1 MSVSVIVTDCV
12 MLNCTKKKKLY
23 QQMIQLDET
32 KIREKV
38 LEYGDNNEIDLLKK
52 PNDTNC
58 QYKDYDDK
66 DKSTCRI

>member
-38 LEYGDNNEIDLLKK
+38 LEYEDNEIDVLKK
-52 PNDTNC
+52 PND
-58 QYKDYDDK
+58 YKDDDGDEE
-66 DKSTCRI
+66 DKPTCRI

>member
-1 MSVSVIVTDCV
+1 
-12 MLNCTKKKKLY
+12 
-23 QQMIQLDET
+23 MIQLDET

>member
-38 LEYGDNNEIDLLKK
+38 LEYGDNEIDVLKK
-52 PNDTNC
+52 PNDHYQNN
-58 QYKDYDDK
+58 DNDDDDDK
-66 DKSTCRI
+66 PTCRI